1 MNFDKATTIAGT
13 GRECWPA
20 TLQLAVEEVFDLML
34 GSTLEVPPEPAPAG
48 DGLDVTAMV
57 GMAGQLCG
65 LLSVC
70 CSAKSAARI
79 ASRMLGVDAHKCGP
93 QAWDALGEISN
104 MVAGNFKNKIA
115 SLREGCMLSVP
126 TVICGEDYRLRSLGN
141 EQIRVGL
148 LFEGKPLVVTL
159 EIHN

>member
-1 MNFDKATTIAGT
+1 MNFDKATTFAGT

-20 TLQLAVEEVFDLML
+20 TLQLAVKEVFDLML
-34 GSTLEVPPEPAPAG
+34 GSALEIPPEPPRG
-48 DGLDVTAMV
+48 DGLDVIAMV
-57 GMAGQLCG
+57 GVAGQLCG

-79 ASRMLGVDAHKCGP
+79 AARMLGVDAYKCGP
-93 QAWDALGEISN
+93 QVWDAMGEISN
-104 MVAGNFKNKIA
+104 MVAGNFKNKIP
-115 SLREGCMLSVP
+115 SLRDGCMLSIP
-126 TVICGEDYRLRSLGN
+126 TVISGEDYHLRSLGT

-159 EIHN
+159 EIHD